1 MNSLRM
7 FNSNTKKINLKF
19 NYLTDHLDDFFGPYL
34 ADEKE
39 YVSLWYVSKIVVILS
54 HGQSSIERGFTINKE
69 ILDNNL
75 QEKSLISRLIHD
87 HFASKNIVLHE
98 YKIPQALKKSCKLA
112 NGRYKLALEDSKKE
126 NAETEKSRKRKLKL
140 EEIANVKESKLPVQE
155 TIESLNKGIEKYLAE
170 TEEKRDFTLLLKA
183 NVFRNS
189 LKDATN
195 VNRLN

>member
-39 YVSLWYVSKIVVILS
+39 YVSLWYVSKIVMILS
-54 HGQSSIERGFTINKE
+54 HGQSSIERGFTISKE
-69 ILDNNL
+69 IVDNNL
-75 QEKSLISRLIHD
+75 QEKSLISQHLIRD

-98 YKIPQALKKSCKLA
+98 YKIPQALKKSYKLA

-126 NAETEKSRKRKLKL
+126 NAETEKS
-140 EEIANVKESKLPVQE
+140 
-155 TIESLNKGIEKYLAE
+155 
-170 TEEKRDFTLLLKA
+170 
-183 NVFRNS
+183 
-189 LKDATN
+189 
-195 VNRLN
+195 

>member
-1 MNSLRM
+1 MIIANSSTMNSLRM

-54 HGQSSIERGFTINKE
+54 YGQSSIERSFTINRE

-87 HFASKNIVLHE
+87 HFTSKNIVLHE
-98 YKIPQALKKSCKLA
+98 YKIPQALKKVVS
-112 NGRYKLALEDSKKE
+112 
-126 NAETEKSRKRKLKL
+126 
-140 EEIANVKESKLPVQE
+140 
-155 TIESLNKGIEKYLAE
+155 
-170 TEEKRDFTLLLKA
+170 
-183 NVFRNS
+183 
-189 LKDATN
+189 
-195 VNRLN
+195 

>member
-1 MNSLRM
+1 M
-7 FNSNTKKINLKF
+7 
-19 NYLTDHLDDFFGPYL
+19 
-34 ADEKE
+34 
-39 YVSLWYVSKIVVILS
+39 
-54 HGQSSIERGFTINKE
+54 
-69 ILDNNL
+69 
-75 QEKSLISRLIHD
+75 
-87 HFASKNIVLHE
+87 
-98 YKIPQALKKSCKLA
+98 
-112 NGRYKLALEDSKKE
+112 ALEDSKKE